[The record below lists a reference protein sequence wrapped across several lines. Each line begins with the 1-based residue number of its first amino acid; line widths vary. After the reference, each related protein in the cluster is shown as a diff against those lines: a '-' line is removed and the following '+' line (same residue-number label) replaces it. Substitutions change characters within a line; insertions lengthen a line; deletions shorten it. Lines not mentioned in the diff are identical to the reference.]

1 MVSQFNVISTSSHV
15 DVTPGKTG
23 GVVEGALGS
32 KSFSFEQQKELLLL
46 QMAHDKMK
54 YEAEQARISLE
65 RDKLSL
71 LREGRLSIE
80 AVQALGGV
88 RGSSHG
94 RASHFD
100 LVGNLKLVPKFNER
114 DPEKKISVFERVADT
129 RAWPGADRRVM
140 LQCVLTGKAQEAL
153 SALSVTDSLSYQSVK
168 DSA

>member
-1 MVSQFNVISTSSHV
+1 M

-80 AVQALGGV
+80 AVQGSRDTNVEDCRDETCSHSVLYIKRSWFKTFYTSENDEKQYYCQSSIGCGG
-88 RGSSHG
+88 RG
-94 RASHFD
+94 
-100 LVGNLKLVPKFNER
+100 GNFFHR
-114 DPEKKISVFERVADT
+114 
-129 RAWPGADRRVM
+129 
-140 LQCVLTGKAQEAL
+140 
-153 SALSVTDSLSYQSVK
+153 
-168 DSA
+168 